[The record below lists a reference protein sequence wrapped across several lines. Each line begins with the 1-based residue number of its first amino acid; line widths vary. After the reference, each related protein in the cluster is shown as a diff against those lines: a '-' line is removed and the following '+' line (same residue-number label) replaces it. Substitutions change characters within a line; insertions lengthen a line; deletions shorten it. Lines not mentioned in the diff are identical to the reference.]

1 MQMGPDGQRPRCA
14 GTGILLRLGPAPAAA
29 GAPIQSADAMR
40 DAGEASDEALMIA
53 YRDGDAS
60 AFERLYGR
68 HRGGL
73 YRYLLRQCG
82 KAAVA
87 EELFQD
93 VWLNLVRAR
102 SRYVPEARFATYL
115 YRIAHNRL
123 IDHFRRAA
131 HRPLSAGEADAAD
144 AADAVAELAADAR
157 SQPEVRVESKAA
169 LECFMAALNAL
180 PDVQREAFV
189 MHEEAGLSVEE
200 IARATGVNTETA
212 KSRLR
217 YALAKLRRGLEEWM

>member
-1 MQMGPDGQRPRCA
+1 MPLGQVGETLHCTGA
-14 GTGILLRLGPAPAAA
+14 GILCRSDAA
-29 GAPIQSADAMR
+29 GGGAARSIDNTVAMN
-40 DAGEASDEALMIA
+40 DTGEPSDEALMIA
-53 YRDGDAS
+53 YRDGDAA
-60 AFERLYGR
+60 AFTLLYTR

-82 KAAVA
+82 KAAAA

-93 VWLNLVRAR
+93 VWLNLIRAR
-102 SRYVPEARFATYL
+102 TRYVAEARFATYL

-123 IDHFRRAA
+123 IDHYRRAA
-131 HRPLSAGEADAAD
+131 LRPAAYD
-144 AADAVAELAADAR
+144 RDDSDTIAELPADGR
-157 SQPEVRVESKAA
+157 SQPDARLQGKAA
-169 LECFMAALNAL
+169 VQRFMVLLNDL
-180 PDVQREAFV
+180 PEPQREAFV
-189 MHEEAGLSVEE
+189 MHEESGLSIEE

>member
-1 MQMGPDGQRPRCA
+1 
-14 GTGILLRLGPAPAAA
+14 
-29 GAPIQSADAMR
+29 MR
-40 DAGEASDEALMIA
+40 DAGEASDEALMTA

-93 VWLNLVRAR
+93 VWLNLIRAR
-102 SRYVPEARFATYL
+102 SRYVPDARFATYL

-123 IDHFRRAA
+123 IDHFRRAS
-131 HRPLSAGEADAAD
+131 HRPLTEFEADD
-144 AADAVAELAADAR
+144 ADAVAELPADAR
-157 SQPEVRVESKAA
+157 SQPEVRAESRAA
-169 LECFMAALNAL
+169 LECFMAALGAL
-180 PDVQREAFV
+180 PDAQREAFV